1 MCIWGFNCDSM
12 IDRERIF
19 QRKNAHN
26 CSTEH
31 KFMIVFPN
39 VCLLFCDTLKSIYFF
54 FLKEIRPSSRIGE
67 QQFKNLP
74 NETHLIYLNR
84 SFEGNLFQDLKC
96 MGQVW
101 ETFIMYVPIC
111 QQQQRSEI
119 MEYTVECFN
128 ELFLSCTCTVD
139 GI

>member
-12 IDRERIF
+12 IDRPAL

-31 KFMIVFPN
+31 TFMV
-39 VCLLFCDTLKSIYFF
+39 VCPKVSPYSYTQIHSKVYTFSSQ
-54 FLKEIRPSSRIGE
+54 KEIRPSSRIGE

-74 NETHLIYLNR
+74 NQTHLIDLNR
-84 SFEGNLFQDLKC
+84 SLVGDLFQDLKC
-96 MGQVW
+96 IGQLW

-111 QQQQRSEI
+111 HQQQGNIQ
-119 MEYTVECFN
+119 
-128 ELFLSCTCTVD
+128 
-139 GI
+139 